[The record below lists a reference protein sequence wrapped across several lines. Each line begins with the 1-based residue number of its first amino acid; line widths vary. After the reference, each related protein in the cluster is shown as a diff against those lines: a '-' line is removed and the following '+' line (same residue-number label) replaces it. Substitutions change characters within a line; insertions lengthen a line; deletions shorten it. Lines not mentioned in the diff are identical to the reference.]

1 MMLKQFGVS
10 NDVMF
15 AFLSI
20 SLLLCT
26 GIALGSTLD
35 VYVDY
40 KGIPAGQASIYLDN
54 DTYLGQTISDGT
66 FNDVYIAPGFH
77 TVVANWQDGNGQ
89 QRSGTR
95 SFTAC
100 NDSYTQLR
108 IDLNFPRNLGWIWQ
122 LLTNS

>member
-1 MMLKQFGVS
+1 MTSIEDLMS
-10 NDVMF
+10 I
-15 AFLSI
+15 SI
-20 SLLLCT
+20 SLLLCI
-26 GIALGSTLD
+26 GLALGSTLD

-40 KGIPAGQASIYLDN
+40 KGNPVNQASIYIDN

-66 FNDVYIAPGFH
+66 LNSIYVDSGFH
-77 TVVANWQDGNGQ
+77 IVAANWQDDTGQ

-95 SFTAC
+95 SFAAS

-122 LLTNS
+122 LLTDS